1 MSIAILENPRL
12 TLKVLLRNPASAFGL
27 IIITLF
33 IVWSIIEGSLQ
44 VVGTLTRHPS
54 LGWVLL
60 PYNPLAVNLMA
71 SNEPPSIHHLLGTN
85 AEGQDI
91 LSRILYAAPIDASVS
106 IVTVFSAIAIGG
118 VLGMIAGY
126 YGGWIDEVIG
136 RVTDA
141 FLSIPGLIL
150 LLALTILI
158 GSGYFQSMIAL
169 IIVWWPIYARLSRA
183 QTLEIK
189 SRYFIDSARLSG
201 LGDFLI
207 LIKHVFPNMI
217 DPVLAYATL
226 DFGNVILTYA
236 TLGFLGIGIKPPT
249 PEWGEMVSA
258 GLEELPGYWW
268 TAIFP
273 GLVITIVALS
283 FALVGDGL
291 QDILVGRINY

>member
-1 MSIAILENPRL
+1 MSVAILENPRL

-33 IVWSIIEGSLQ
+33 IAWSIIEGSLQ

-71 SNEPPSIHHLLGTN
+71 SNEPLSVHHLLGTN

-106 IVTVFSAIAIGG
+106 IVTVLSAIAIGG
-118 VLGMIAGY
+118 VPGMIAGY

-136 RVTDA
+136 RVTDV

-169 IIVWWPIYARLSRA
+169 MIVWWPIYARLSRA

-189 SRYFIDSARLSG
+189 SRYFIDSAKLSG
-201 LGDFLI
+201 LSDFLI

>member
-1 MSIAILENPRL
+1 MSVTIFENPKL
-12 TLKVLLRNPASAFGL
+12 TLRVLLRNPLSAVGT
-27 IIITLF
+27 IIIVLF
-33 IVWSIIEGSLQ
+33 LAWSLIEGSLQ
-44 VVGTLTRHPS
+44 IIGLVTRHPS
-54 LGWVLL
+54 LGWILL
-60 PYNPLAVNLMA
+60 PHNPLAVNLAA
-71 SNEPPSIHHLLGTN
+71 SNEPPSPKYLLGTN

-91 LSRILYAAPIDASVS
+91 LSRILYAAPIDASVG
-106 IVTVFSAIAIGG
+106 IVTVLSAIIIGG
-118 VLGMIAGY
+118 FLGILAGY
-126 YGGWIDEVIG
+126 YGGWIDEIIS
-136 RVTDA
+136 RITDA

-183 QTLEIK
+183 QTLSIK
-189 SRYFIDSARLSG
+189 GRYFIDSAKLSG
-201 LGDFLI
+201 LSDFQI
-207 LIKHVFPNMI
+207 LIRHVLPNII

-258 GLEELPGYWW
+258 GLNELPAYWW

-291 QDILVGRINY
+291 QDILVGRVNY